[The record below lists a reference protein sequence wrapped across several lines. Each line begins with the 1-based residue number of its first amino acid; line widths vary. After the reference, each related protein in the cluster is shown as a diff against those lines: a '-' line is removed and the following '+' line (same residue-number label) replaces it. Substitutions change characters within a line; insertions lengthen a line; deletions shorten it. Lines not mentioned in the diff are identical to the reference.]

1 MNRRRSETISFRLP
15 PELDADLQQAATAA
29 GVSKHEYARRLVHH
43 ALRHD
48 DTAAQLDR
56 DDELKRVL
64 RATRSDIA
72 MVAKTMLLLAK
83 QPKESVDRWLNDN
96 GFSEIRGA
104 D

>member
-1 MNRRRSETISFRLP
+1 MNRRSSETISFRLP
-15 PELDADLQQAATAA
+15 PELDADLQRAASVA

-56 DDELKRVL
+56 EDELKRLL

-72 MVAKTMLLLAK
+72 MFAKTMLLHAK
-83 QPKESVDRWLNDN
+83 QPKESVDLWLREN